1 MVASV
6 MGVPGTGVPETIP
19 LEESRESPEG
29 NWPDKIVQ
37 VRGPEFPWAWSWRL
51 NGTVIT
57 H

>member
-1 MVASV
+1 MVAAV
-6 MGVPGTGVPETIP
+6 MGVPGTGVPEIVP